1 MAQRLLWRITRKDRV
16 QGAFTGKGAAK
27 HGGRWNEKGTPVVY
41 TAESLAGAMVE
52 LLAYYKDVRT
62 LETRVYF
69 RLGVD
74 EELILG
80 LHPNALPDDWRAFPY
95 PPSTQKIGTLWH
107 REAPSVGLRVPSVLI
122 PETYNVLLNPEHPEF
137 HRVTI
142 DGPYPLAVDGRLADL
157 VEAAYG
163 RGGKS

>member
-1 MAQRLLWRITRKDRV
+1 VAQRLLWRITRKDRV

-27 HGGRWNEKGTPVVY
+27 HGGRWNEKGTPVV
-41 TAESLAGAMVE
+41 
-52 LLAYYKDVRT
+52 
-62 LETRVYF
+62 
-69 RLGVD
+69 
-74 EELILG
+74 
-80 LHPNALPDDWRAFPY
+80 
-95 PPSTQKIGTLWH
+95 H

-122 PETYNVLLNPEHPEF
+122 PETYNVLLNPEHPGF

-157 VEAAYG
+157 IAAAYG